1 MGLFGNNV
9 KKIIQEFRKKS
20 EHYTEDMTK
29 EINGLLVDLKSDY
42 DEHSSIIPEFVEFV
56 EEIKHK
62 LDTNDAKK
70 LVDFSSRLIKVKRC
84 AKNGVEAMMELS
96 KDHKKL
102 TRDTFRDFEEYN
114 YTRL

>member
-29 EINGLLVDLKSDY
+29 EINELLADLKSDY
-42 DEHSSIIPEFVEFV
+42 DEHSSIIPEFGEFV

-62 LDTNDAKK
+62 LDANDANR
-70 LVDFSSRLIKVKRC
+70 LVEFSDRLIKVKRC